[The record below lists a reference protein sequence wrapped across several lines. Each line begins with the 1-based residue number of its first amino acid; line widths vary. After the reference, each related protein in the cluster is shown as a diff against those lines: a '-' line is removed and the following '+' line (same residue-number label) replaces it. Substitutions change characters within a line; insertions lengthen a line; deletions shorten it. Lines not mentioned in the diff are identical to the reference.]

1 MAGTEDAKSR
11 EGDKLGIA
19 KEQKEATEASW
30 EPGLREGESPERG
43 DGWRQ
48 ELSPC
53 VARHGRAGSRS
64 LAGFPPPPAPGGRA
78 LRDSRTRQGVWAG
91 QRWWWLGLGGS
102 GVGWLQMK

>member
-53 VARHGRAGSRS
+53 VARHGRTGSQS
-64 LAGFPPPPAPGGRA
+64 LAGSPHLQPRAGEHCRTPGRGRERGQARGGRGLA
-78 LRDSRTRQGVWAG
+78 LVAVVW
-91 QRWWWLGLGGS
+91 GGCR
-102 GVGWLQMK
+102 

>member
-64 LAGFPPPPAPGGRA
+64 LAGFPQHCGTPGRGRECGQARGGGGLA
-78 LRDSRTRQGVWAG
+78 LVAVVW
-91 QRWWWLGLGGS
+91 GGCR
-102 GVGWLQMK
+102 